1 MTPDSA
7 NFYLGD
13 KLAWV
18 GHHLVVTDPDL
29 LAKLDKPYLSAS
41 TAKSVHN
48 CPACWVGA
56 KALPGSFDLF
66 SPTEKGS
73 AAHLV
78 LEELFQLPPGRRD
91 AKHAAAILTGLP
103 RRDPEEGEVDYAQA
117 LGTDPVRYAQWISM
131 VTNAYSGIFTIED
144 PTQVEVF
151 ATELRL
157 DGIEVGGVPFKGFI
171 DRVDIIE
178 QDGNRALFVRDYK
191 TGADKS
197 EPNPRF
203 SDDHGDQIR
212 LYVEALRRWLTENGE
227 PNLQV
232 AGGGLYYVEHGT
244 QREVDIR
251 PSAIRQT
258 LAGFATSWRELHSSL
273 ESASFE
279 VKPSPLCG
287 WCPLVNS
294 CPVASPKRNPKD
306 PRDNAPQAVEL
317 GIPVLRRN
325 PVTAVPAGDEITAP
339 AAHTAVGRNGSGTSD
354 MEDTMSNGKPWRET
368 KPWEGDTV
376 DGHIMLAS
384 PAATAVIGLA
394 SMSAE
399 QLHQHGFKVGPTTLR
414 LMTSLLAK
422 VVLDTQATITDG
434 STDWAQGAN
443 TRARG
448 ALHTVLTLRPLPFGD
463 LPEGTERDAEDF
475 AAHAEALLAWQQRA
489 TTFAAALL
497 RTGIDLFDG
506 HLPLNFTDLLPARG
520 QGRDAA

>member
-13 KLAWV
+13 KLAWD
-18 GHHLVVTDPDL
+18 GHRLVVTDPDL
-29 LAKLDKPYLSAS
+29 LVRLDKPYLSAS
-41 TAKSVHN
+41 TAKAVHG
-48 CPACWVGA
+48 CGA
-56 KALPGSFDLF
+56 RLAGEKAMPESFDLF

-78 LEELFQLPPGRRD
+78 LEKLFQLPPGRRD
-91 AKHAAAILTGLP
+91 AKHAAAILTDLP
-103 RRDPEEGEVDYAQA
+103 RHDPEDGEVDYALA
-117 LGTDPVRYAQWISM
+117 LGTDPVRYAQWIAT
-131 VTNAYSGIFTIED
+131 VAGAYSGIFTIED
-144 PTQVEVF
+144 PTEVDVF

-157 DGIEVGGVPFKGFI
+157 DGVEVGGVPFKGFVDRI
-171 DRVDIIE
+171 DRVGEDKKSLTIW
-178 QDGNRALFVRDYK
+178 DYK
-191 TGADKS
+191 TGADRS

-203 SDDHGDQIR
+203 ADDHGDQIR
-212 LYVEALRRWLTENGE
+212 LYYEALRRWLADNGHSD
-227 PNLQV
+227 LQV
-232 AGGGLYYVEHGT
+232 AGGGLYYVEHGKK
-244 QREVDIR
+244 REVDIR
-251 PSAIRQT
+251 PSAVRQT
-258 LAGFATSWRELHSSL
+258 LAGFAHSWRELRTSV
-273 ESASFE
+273 ETASFE
-279 VKPSPLCG
+279 AKPSALCG
-287 WCPLVNS
+287 WCPLVNA
-294 CPVASPKRNPKD
+294 CPVARPMRNPKD
-306 PRDNAPQAVEL
+306 PREGAAQAVEL
-317 GIPVLRRN
+317 GIPTLRKK
-325 PVTAVPAGDEITAP
+325 PTTAAPAGDEIAAH

-399 QLHQHGFKVGPTTLR
+399 LLHKHGFKVGPSTLR

-448 ALHTVLTLRPLPFGD
+448 ALHTVLALRPLPFED
-463 LPEGTERDAEDF
+463 LPQDTERDAEDF

-506 HLPLNFTDLLPARG
+506 KLPLNFTDLLPARG